1 MSEYIYDSASEKQH
15 PQVVLEDG
23 EPLLAVVAVHDADHP
38 GGIERRLREAGGEGP
53 PGEEALTVELLP
65 LPGDHAAHV
74 LLRFA
79 GGEPRVLPKQ
89 LVQLEVCK
97 SKLFHCSA
105 PGGQGLQVAEVVPGL
120 VLHQADMVGMFQ

>member
-38 GGIERRLREAGGEGP
+38 GGIERRLREAGGEGL

-65 LPGDHAAHV
+65 LPGDQAAHV

-79 GGEPRVLPKQ
+79 GGEPRVLPEERSSCV
-89 LVQLEVCK
+89 LTR
-97 SKLFHCSA
+97 SKMSSI
-105 PGGQGLQVAEVVPGL
+105 
-120 VLHQADMVGMFQ
+120 M